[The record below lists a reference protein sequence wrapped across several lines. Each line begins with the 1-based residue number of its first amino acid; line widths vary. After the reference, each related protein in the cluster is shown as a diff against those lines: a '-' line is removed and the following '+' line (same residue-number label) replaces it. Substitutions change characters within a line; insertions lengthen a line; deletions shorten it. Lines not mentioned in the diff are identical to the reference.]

1 MPVGLLLPTSENNA
15 QQLWEHDHALLDVGL
30 MLGVTCGLEQSQYTL
45 LHFSILSWTGVE
57 GDCFGVQDYV
67 PRDAEKKLPVLAVSE
82 DVYEA
87 LEASASKQGKSVAH
101 LASESLR
108 GLLL

>member
-1 MPVGLLLPTSENNA
+1 
-15 QQLWEHDHALLDVGL
+15 
-30 MLGVTCGLEQSQYTL
+30 
-45 LHFSILSWTGVE
+45 
-57 GDCFGVQDYV
+57 VQDYV
-67 PRDAEKKLPVLAVSE
+67 PRDAEKKLPVLAVSQE
-82 DVYEA
+82 VYEA